1 MILFYNNNRQGLR
14 CLSVSELS
22 ESESKNGTINV
33 SMQLSTD
40 PQNYSFHAM
49 VLNF

>member
-22 ESESKNGTINV
+22 ESESKNGT
-33 SMQLSTD
+33 L
-40 PQNYSFHAM
+40 NYHSFYTVTFYKPPELLENM
-49 VLNF
+49 